1 MTNSL
6 HQFSTSVCPIPFKQP
21 WLPVI
26 TSAIGWQLSWCIFS
40 YRTELK
46 SRRMRRIK
54 RQLKQQ
60 ISSTEKVPLNGKAG
74 HILSSK
80 VSVNF
85 ALNNSGSLW
94 LAVQYILA
102 SSVIL
107 WGKNSFSIRRKWHF
121 DLRTKLFCMPYP
133 YFNPECNKLNQ
144 FEPLFKK
151 WNELKS
157 WICTLYIFQS
167 K

>member
-1 MTNSL
+1 MVACNYKCNWVAIKLVYIFIPHRIKVSTNEANKEAIKTAN
-6 HQFSTSVCPIPFKQP
+6 FFYWKGTFK
-21 WLPVI
+21 W
-26 TSAIGWQLSWCIFS
+26 
-40 YRTELK
+40 K
-46 SRRMRRIK
+46 SRPHPIK
-54 RQLKQQ
+54 QSFRKF
-60 ISSTEKVPLNGKAG
+60 P
-74 HILSSK
+74 
-80 VSVNF
+80 
-85 ALNNSGSLW
+85 LNNSGSLW